1 MFNSKTFAVALTL
14 LAVAAAGC
22 SKQSDAERN
31 KQAAAIAASIGKALD
46 KATAPKKAASS
57 KNLNRT
63 AAAFYSEYMAVRGM
77 QAMRY
82 MNAKIALDGTVRQV
96 LDMGGAGYQIWLAA
110 PDKGRVVIKFKDNGA
125 HAKTKKLKRGD
136 SVKLSGCSVSGK
148 TTRAV
153 HMSDCRLAS

>member
-1 MFNSKTFAVALTL
+1 MLARA
-14 LAVAAAGC
+14 LAVAIPVFLADRIT
-22 SKQSDAERN
+22 KYWVVE
-31 KQAAAIAASIGKALD
+31 ALD
-46 KATAPKKAASS
+46 LRHRLFIPVLDPW
-57 KNLNRT
+57 LNFT
-63 AAAFYSEYMAVRGM
+63 MAWNEGI
-77 QAMRY
+77 
-82 MNAKIALDGTVRQV
+82 NFGL